1 MRKRYIKCNYL
12 TGGISIG
19 LFCLLILGALFP
31 SVKTESYAVD
41 CAPGEEPC
49 TTTMAE
55 TAIDLTV
62 ASTVSVALESEV
74 ELNVIPKSTGSFT
87 ETTSKLTVATNNP
100 SGYAIYLQAG
110 KSQNGKANLISS
122 DLSNSA
128 MINPVNGTVGSN
140 NFSANTWGYSMD
152 GTNYQAVPA
161 TTSIIKET
169 TATSYNDTYTL
180 SFGVKVDTN
189 LPAGQYTNSVI
200 VSAIANPIKVT
211 SLNQLIYMQDMTADI
226 CSNTAEHVTK
236 QLIDNRDGKK
246 YWVAK
251 LKDGNCWMTQNLDLE
266 LGLVNNYAAAVAMN
280 GNKVMLSNQNTDI
293 STANWNTSMGTTWMP
308 TTTSKTVPDSSA
320 SVVDGAHSWDA
331 GMVILTNPTQSEG
344 CGVNLGV
351 GENLSNLPTVCP
363 SYFKTIVPGMADI
376 YVATATSSFDNTTN
390 TYDAHYLIGNYYSW
404 GAATAGTGKQVT
416 NDGDSAPGS
425 ICAKGWKMGSG
436 DELADLFY
444 DAYKFGDDKKDLA
457 AFSSKPLYFVKGGK
471 IYFSH
476 SVGGVLSEMG
486 GAGHYWSDTLES
498 SMYAYVTRFDNEVF
512 NSIRDAE
519 AGIFYQGLS
528 VRCLAR

>member
-1 MRKRYIKCNYL
+1 MRKWNIKGNCIV
-12 TGGISIG
+12 GGVSVG
-19 LFCLLILGALFP
+19 LLSLLIMALLLPTVGA
-31 SVKTESYAVD
+31 ESYAVD

-49 TTTMAE
+49 TTTLAE
-55 TAIDLTV
+55 TAVDLMV
-62 ASTVSVALESEV
+62 ASTVSVALQSQV

-100 SGYAIYLQAG
+100 SGYAIYMQAG
-110 KSQNGKANLISS
+110 KQQDGKANLTSS
-122 DLSNSA
+122 DLA
-128 MINPVNGTVGSN
+128 NPAVISPVEGTVSSSS
-140 NFSANTWGYSMD
+140 FPSNTWGYSLD
-152 GTNYQAVPA
+152 GANYQAVPA
-161 TTSIIKET
+161 TTGMIKET
-169 TATSYNDTYTL
+169 ATTTHNDTYNL
-180 SFGVKVDTN
+180 AFGVNVDTT
-189 LPAGQYTNSVI
+189 LPSGQYTNSVT
-200 VSAIANPIKVT
+200 VSAVANPLKIT
-211 SLNQLIYMQDMTADI
+211 SLSQLTYMQDMTSDI
-226 CSNTAEHVTK
+226 CLNTAEHVTK
-236 QLIDNRDGKK
+236 QLIDTRDGKS

-266 LGLVNNYAAAVAMN
+266 LGLVNNYAAAVAVN

-293 STANWNTSMGTTWMP
+293 STANWNTLTDTTWMP

-320 SVVDGAHSWDA
+320 SVDDGAHSWDA
-331 GMVILTNPTQSEG
+331 GTVILANPTQSEG
-344 CGVNLGV
+344 CGLNLGV

-363 SYFKTIVPGMADI
+363 SYFKTIVPGMADT
-376 YVATATSSFDNTTN
+376 YVATATSRFDNTTN

-436 DELADLFY
+436 DELAGLFY

-471 IYFSH
+471 IYFLH
-476 SVGGVLSEMG
+476 SVGGVLGDMG

-498 SMYAYVTRFDNEVF
+498 LMYSYVISFDNEVF

-528 VRCLAR
+528 VRCVAR